1 MSTETTARLCDMT
14 QDYKT
19 RRYVL
24 TLEMQ
29 DAPAAMR
36 VWDELRGDEKISVRF
51 SKHRR
56 KRSLDSNAYAWV
68 LMDRLS
74 EKLGIPKE
82 QIYRQYIKEIGGVS
96 ETICI
101 KTDGVQ
107 KLCDAWHKNGLGWLT
122 ATFPSGTKG
131 YTNVILYYGS
141 STYDTRQMSRMI
153 DMIVNDCKEQGIE
166 TANPEELRA
175 LLALWDD
182 KAKGG

>member
-1 MSTETTARLCDMT
+1 MVETTARLRDMT

-19 RRYVL
+19 KRFVL
-24 TLEMQ
+24 TMEIDNPQ
-29 DAPAAMR
+29 AAIN
-36 VWDELRGDEKISVRF
+36 VWEELHGDEKISVRF

-74 EKLGIPKE
+74 EKLGITKE

-107 KLCDAWHKNGLGWLT
+107 KLCEAWHKNGLGWLT
-122 ATFPSGTKG
+122 ATFPSDTKG
-131 YTNVILYYGS
+131 YTNVLLYYGS
-141 STYDTRQMSRMI
+141 STYDTRQMSRLT

-166 TANPEELRA
+166 TADPEELRA
-175 LLALWDD
+175 LLASWDR

>member
-1 MSTETTARLCDMT
+1 MVETTARLRDMT
-14 QDYKT
+14 QDVKT

-36 VWDELRGDEKISVRF
+36 AWDELHGDEKVSVRL
-51 SKHRR
+51 SKYRR

-68 LMDRLS
+68 LMDKLS
-74 EKLGIPKE
+74 EKLGITKE

-101 KTDGVQ
+101 KTEGVQ
-107 KLCDAWHKNGLGWLT
+107 KLCDAWHKNGLGWMT
-122 ATFPSGTKG
+122 DTFPSDTKG

-153 DMIVNDCKEQGIE
+153 DMITNDCKEQGIE
-166 TANPEELRA
+166 TENPEELRA
-175 LLALWDD
+175 LLASWDR

>member
-1 MSTETTARLCDMT
+1 MVDTTARLRDMT
-14 QDYKT
+14 QDFKT
-19 RRYVL
+19 KRFVL
-24 TLEMQ
+24 TMEIENPQ
-29 DAPAAMR
+29 AAMN
-36 VWDELRGDEKISVRF
+36 VWDELHGDEKISVRF
-51 SKHRR
+51 SKHRK

-82 QIYRQYIKEIGGVS
+82 QIYRQYIKDIGGVS

-107 KLCDAWHKNGLGWLT
+107 KLCEAWHKNGLGWLT
-122 ATFPSGTKG
+122 ATFPSDTQG

-141 STYDTRQMSRMI
+141 STYDTRQMSRLI
-153 DMIVNDCKEQGIE
+153 DMIVHDCKEQGIE
-166 TANPEELRA
+166 TANPEELKA
-175 LLALWDD
+175 LLESWDQ

>member
-1 MSTETTARLCDMT
+1 MVETTARLRDLT
-14 QDYKT
+14 KDYKT
-19 RRYVL
+19 KRFVL
-24 TLEMQ
+24 TMEI
-29 DAPAAMR
+29 DNPHAAMN
-36 VWDELRGDEKISVRF
+36 VWEELHGDEKISVRF

-68 LMDRLS
+68 LMDKLS
-74 EKLGIPKE
+74 EKLGITKE

-101 KTDGVQ
+101 KTEGVQ
-107 KLCDAWHKNGLGWLT
+107 KLCDAWHKNGLGWMT
-122 ATFPSGTKG
+122 ATFPSDTKG

-141 STYDTRQMSRMI
+141 STYDTRQMSRLI

-166 TANPEELRA
+166 TENPEELRA
-175 LLALWDD
+175 LLASWDR

>member
-1 MSTETTARLCDMT
+1 MVDTTARLRDMT
-14 QDYKT
+14 QDFKT
-19 RRYVL
+19 KRFVL
-24 TLEMQ
+24 TMEIENPQ
-29 DAPAAMR
+29 AAMN
-36 VWDELRGDEKISVRF
+36 VWDELHGDEKISVRF
-51 SKHRR
+51 SKHRK

-74 EKLGIPKE
+74 EKLRIPKE
-82 QIYRQYIKEIGGVS
+82 QIYRQYIKDIGGVS

-107 KLCDAWHKNGLGWLT
+107 KLCEAWHKNGLGWLT
-122 ATFPSGTKG
+122 ATFPSDTQG

-141 STYDTRQMSRMI
+141 STYDTRQMSRLI
-153 DMIVNDCKEQGIE
+153 DMIVHDCKEQGIE

-175 LLALWDD
+175 LLASWDR

>member
-1 MSTETTARLCDMT
+1 MVDTTARLRDMT

-19 RRYVL
+19 KRFVL
-24 TLEMQ
+24 TMEIENPQ
-29 DAPAAMR
+29 TAMN
-36 VWDELRGDEKISVRF
+36 VWEELHGDEKISVRF
-51 SKHRR
+51 AKHRK

-74 EKLGIPKE
+74 GKLNIPKE
-82 QIYRQYIKEIGGVS
+82 QIYRQYIKDIGGVS

-107 KLCDAWHKNGLGWLT
+107 KLCEAWHKNGLGWLT
-122 ATFPSGTKG
+122 ATFPSDTQG

-141 STYDTRQMSRMI
+141 STYDTRQMSRLI
-153 DMIVNDCKEQGIE
+153 DMIVYDCKEEGIE
-166 TANPEELRA
+166 TANPEELKA
-175 LLALWDD
+175 LLESWDQ

>member
-1 MSTETTARLCDMT
+1 MVDTTARLRDMT

-19 RRYVL
+19 KRFVL
-24 TLEMQ
+24 TMEIDNPQ
-29 DAPAAMR
+29 TAMN
-36 VWDELRGDEKISVRF
+36 VWDELHGDEKISVRF
-51 SKHRR
+51 SKHRK

-96 ETICI
+96 ETIYI
-101 KTDGVQ
+101 KADGVNR
-107 KLCDAWHKNGLGWLT
+107 LCETWHKNGLGWLT
-122 ATFPSGTKG
+122 ATFPSDTQG
-131 YTNVILYYGS
+131 YTDVILYYGS
-141 STYDTRQMSRMI
+141 STYDTRQMSRLI
-153 DMIVNDCKEQGIE
+153 DMIVHDCKEQGIE

-175 LLALWDD
+175 LLESWDQ

>member
-1 MSTETTARLCDMT
+1 MVDTTARLRDLT

-19 RRYVL
+19 KRFVL
-24 TLEMQ
+24 TMEIDNPQ
-29 DAPAAMR
+29 TAMN
-36 VWDELRGDEKISVRF
+36 VWDELHGDEKISVRF
-51 SKHRR
+51 SKHRK

-101 KTDGVQ
+101 KSTGVN
-107 KLCDAWHKNGLGWLT
+107 KLCEAWHKNGLGWLT
-122 ATFPSGTKG
+122 ATFPTCIQGF
-131 YTNVILYYGS
+131 TNVVLYYGS
-141 STYDTRQMSRMI
+141 STYDTRQMSRLI
-153 DMIVNDCKEQGIE
+153 DMIVHDCKEQGID
-166 TANPEELRA
+166 TANPEELKA
-175 LLALWDD
+175 LLESWDQ

>member
-1 MSTETTARLCDMT
+1 MVETTARLRDMT
-14 QDYKT
+14 QDVKT

-29 DAPAAMR
+29 DTPAAMR
-36 VWDELRGDEKISVRF
+36 AWDELHGDEKISVRF

-122 ATFPSGTKG
+122 ATFPSDTKG
-131 YTNVILYYGS
+131 YTNVIIYYGS

-166 TANPEELRA
+166 TADPEELRA
-175 LLALWDD
+175 LLASWDR